1 METKS
6 NDSPIDK
13 IKVLE
18 NSINELNSIV
28 RGFIQKKSQR
38 FKNFFNQ
45 IKNNKKSG
53 NTIDDIDLG
62 AHPVIIDKYDIQE
75 IRTRLNSLETKL
87 NLFIENFENKNE
99 QTREQYDN
107 LKSTLDEIV
116 EEIKRDHDD
125 RVDQFEKLKNDL
137 EHGVIMCD

>member
-38 FKNFFNQ
+38 FKNFFNKS
-45 IKNNKKSG
+45 KNKRVD
-53 NTIDDIDLG
+53 NTIDDSDLG
-62 AHPVIIDKYDIQE
+62 AQPVIIDRYDIQE

-87 NLFIENFENKNE
+87 NLFIENLENKNE
-99 QTREQYDN
+99 QNREQYDN

-116 EEIKRDHDD
+116 EEIKREHDD

>member
-38 FKNFFNQ
+38 FKNFFNKS
-45 IKNNKKSG
+45 KNKRVD
-53 NTIDDIDLG
+53 NTIDDTDLG

-87 NLFIENFENKNE
+87 NLFIENLENKNE
-99 QTREQYDN
+99 QNREQYNN
-107 LKSTLDEIV
+107 LKNTLDEIV
-116 EEIKRDHDD
+116 EEIKREHDD
-125 RVDQFEKLKNDL
+125 RIDQFEKLKNDL

>member
-45 IKNNKKSG
+45 SKNKKSS
-53 NTIDDIDLG
+53 NTIDDADLG
-62 AHPVIIDKYDIQE
+62 AHPVIIDRYDIQE
-75 IRTRLNSLETKL
+75 IRTRINSLETKL
-87 NLFIENFENKNE
+87 NLFIESLENKNE
-99 QTREQYDN
+99 QNKEQYDN
-107 LKSTLDEIV
+107 LKNTVEDIV
-116 EEIKRDHDD
+116 EEIKREHND
-125 RVDQFEKLKNDL
+125 RVEQIEKLKNEL
-137 EHGVIMCD
+137 EHGIIMYD